1 MMRNHTVRDF
11 VMRDKIITSG
21 LLITLTLYVFFMVI
35 MPFYDGGFHQA
46 LKVWEKWQTFNSG
59 MIALVAAIITA
70 YTAVY
75 IDKQARQRDNKNRE
89 DEERRYKDTKATE
102 KRKHD
107 EQRERE
113 FIAAKAFLPHVLAD
127 IDTYAKICT
136 KTLFPLLSGVEFKHR
151 VTNEKIKELN
161 EHFQSINPPQNF
173 EKVFQDCI
181 KFGNEYESKKISKL
195 LLDFQVFNSRM
206 KGFKDN
212 DDQSEY
218 STNYMTEMLVYTI
231 YFQLKVIGFY
241 DFAREGKPITEPT
254 SQNYIYYC
262 RLQSLENNFFSDYLE
277 EGKYPELDK
286 KINMYCGLNNKSEKQ
301 FEELAEVE

>member
-1 MMRNHTVRDF
+1 
-11 VMRDKIITSG
+11 
-21 LLITLTLYVFFMVI
+21 
-35 MPFYDGGFHQA
+35 
-46 LKVWEKWQTFNSG
+46 
-59 MIALVAAIITA
+59 
-70 YTAVY
+70 
-75 IDKQARQRDNKNRE
+75 
-89 DEERRYKDTKATE
+89 
-102 KRKHD
+102 
-107 EQRERE
+107 
-113 FIAAKAFLPHVLAD
+113 
-127 IDTYAKICT
+127 
-136 KTLFPLLSGVEFKHR
+136 
-151 VTNEKIKELN
+151 
-161 EHFQSINPPQNF
+161 
-173 EKVFQDCI
+173 
-181 KFGNEYESKKISKL
+181 
-195 LLDFQVFNSRM
+195 M